1 MSLAAVAR
9 RTWRENRLFSVL
21 VELTYRCNLD
31 CVFCYNDVALR
42 GRPLSFDQY
51 VRLLADLGRMGVFQ
65 VVLSGGEPLAHP
77 EFFPIG
83 TEARARGFVV
93 RVKTNGHALR
103 REVARRLRK
112 EVDPFLVEVSL
123 HGASAATHERQTRVP
138 GSFETLLANLADAL
152 EEGLRLRLN
161 STLTSWNEE
170 EVERMFALA
179 DGLGIPLSFDPD
191 LSIRDDGDRSPLEL
205 APSREGL
212 LRLFRALRERAAVA
226 EDAED
231 ASPRATA
238 AREAAR
244 RGALR
249 PATDDGLPIPG
260 DGKHCGAGSSTA
272 AIDPYGNVYPCVAW
286 RVRSGNLHDATIEEI
301 WRGSTVLAEVRETTL
316 EIPGRLAA
324 HGREAEKSGFCPGAA
339 WSQTGSPFELPPGAA
354 ARREAV
360 DEVFRIGPL
369 LPVRLP

>member
-1 MSLAAVAR
+1 MSLAAVAK

-31 CVFCYNDVALR
+31 CVFCYNDLALR

-51 VRLLADLGRMGVFQ
+51 VRLLADLERMGVFQ
-65 VVLSGGEPLAHP
+65 VVLSGGEPLSHP
-77 EFFPIG
+77 DFFAIG
-83 TEARARGFVV
+83 VEARAKGFVV
-93 RVKTNGHALR
+93 RLKTNGHALS
-103 REVARRLRK
+103 REAAHRLRK

-123 HGASAATHERQTRVP
+123 HGATAATHERQTRVP
-138 GSFETLLANLADAL
+138 GSFETLLDNVSDAL

-161 STLTSWNEE
+161 STLTRWNED

-205 APSREGL
+205 APSPEGL
-212 LRLFRALRERAAVA
+212 RRLFRVLRERAV
-226 EDAED
+226 
-231 ASPRATA
+231 P
-238 AREAAR
+238 
-244 RGALR
+244 LR
-249 PATDDGLPIPG
+249 PAADDGLPVPG

-286 RVRSGNLHDATIEEI
+286 RVRSGNLHDSSIEEI
-301 WRGSTVLAEVRETTL
+301 WRGSTALAQIRETTL

-324 HGREAEKSGFCPGAA
+324 LGEGAAQSGFCPGAA
-339 WSQTGSPFELPPGAA
+339 WAQTGSPFELAPGAA

-360 DEVFRIGPL
+360 EEVFRTGPL
-369 LPVRLP
+369 LPVRQP